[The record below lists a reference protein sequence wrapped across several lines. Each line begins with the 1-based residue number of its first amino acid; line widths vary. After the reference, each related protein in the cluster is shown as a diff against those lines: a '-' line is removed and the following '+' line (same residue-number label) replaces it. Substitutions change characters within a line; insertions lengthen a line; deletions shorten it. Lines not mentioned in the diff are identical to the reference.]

1 MLPRMAEEKRE
12 GFFSESQ
19 HKVIAAGLTVLAL
32 VVLLGA
38 IYGLFLLLQIFV
50 GTFSDVLMPLAIAGV
65 LAMLLRPVVGLFED
79 KLKFGRVTS
88 IIALYV
94 LIVLF
99 VAGFLWM
106 ALPPLIDQAVQLIKA
121 FPKISQDASAYLQ
134 DRFPSLVETI
144 KQQIGQAKYDEYMN
158 DLAGS
163 VKNFLAASMSSLG
176 KAAER
181 ILALFGTVAA
191 YAVIPVYLFFL
202 LDSHRN
208 YGTDLK
214 KELSFLGK
222 EWRED
227 IVFLAQQFVD
237 ILVAFF
243 RGQIVIGMILAV
255 FLATG
260 FSLIGLQFGL
270 LLGVIIGLL
279 NIVPYLGTIIGVTVV
294 LPLAYFQEGGGFGL
308 IGLCVAVFVAGQLF
322 SDYFLTPRIMGKQT
336 GMNPMLII
344 FSIFFWGTA
353 LGGILGMILAIPLT
367 AFFLV
372 FWRLAKQKYLP
383 RLTMPGQETTEKPA

>member
-1 MLPRMAEEKRE
+1 MLLRYMSDKVSK
-12 GFFSESQ
+12 GFFSDSQ
-19 HKVIAAGLTVLAL
+19 HKVIAAGLTMLAAVFL
-32 VVLLGA
+32 VA
-38 IYGLFLLLQIFV
+38 TFYGLFRVLQSFV
-50 GTFSDVLMPLAIAGV
+50 TVFSDVLMPLAIAGV
-65 LAMLLRPVVGLFED
+65 LAMLLRPVVGLFENRL
-79 KLKFGRVTS
+79 KLGRVSS
-88 IIALYV
+88 IAALYFC
-94 LIVLF
+94 IVLV

-106 ALPPLIDQAVQLIKA
+106 ALPPLIGQGVDLIKSVPA
-121 FPKISQDASAYLQ
+121 FTQDASDYMQ
-134 DRFPSLVETI
+134 NKFPELVETL
-144 KQQIGQAKYDEYMN
+144 KQEVGEEKYNEYMN
-158 DLAGS
+158 SLTGS
-163 VKNFLAASMSSLG
+163 VKSFLGASMSSLG
-176 KAAER
+176 KAASG
-181 ILALFGTVAA
+181 ILSLFGTLAA
-191 YAVIPVYLFFL
+191 YAVVPVYLFFL

-208 YGTDLK
+208 YGSDLK
-214 KELSFLGK
+214 KELTFLDK

-227 IVFLAQQFVD
+227 IVFLAEQFVD

-260 FSLIGLQFGL
+260 FSLVGLKFGL

-279 NIVPYLGTIIGVTVV
+279 NIVPYLGTIIGITIV
-294 LPLAYFQEGGGFGL
+294 LPLAYFQDGGGFSL
-308 IGLCVAVFVAGQLF
+308 IGLCALVFVASQLF
-322 SDYFLTPRIMGKQT
+322 GDYVLTPRIMGKQT

-383 RLTMPGQETTEKPA
+383 RLTHQGQPT